1 MLLISDPI
9 SLIHSFAKLFTKVL
23 ARRITPYMQS
33 LVRNNQSAFITGRL
47 IHENFKA
54 VQLTAKLL
62 HRKKIPS
69 ALYKIDI
76 AKAFD
81 SLDWTFLLQLLSH
94 MGFSNR
100 WTNWISVILSTAS
113 TKIILNGSP
122 GRRICHA
129 RGLRQGDPLSPLLF
143 VLGMEALNAL
153 VKYAEG
159 KGTLEAFGANAIQ
172 ERIFLYTD
180 DVILFTSPSV
190 SPLKRF

>member
-1 MLLISDPI
+1 WHDGLLPLCNLWYATI
-9 SLIHSFAKLFTKVL
+9 KVL
-23 ARRITPYMQS
+23 SSP
-33 LVRNNQSAFITGRL
+33 VGGRL

-129 RGLRQGDPLSPLLF
+129 RGLRL
-143 VLGMEALNAL
+143 
-153 VKYAEG
+153 YG
-159 KGTLEAFGANAIQ
+159 KGI
-172 ERIFLYTD
+172 R
-180 DVILFTSPSV
+180 SPPCYSC
-190 SPLKRF
+190 